1 MKKPRDISSPERSSG
16 AKLPIVPKPAMMME
30 MVARTRAK
38 SFPSVSTFSFPFRLA
53 QLEAGQKRAEQRNE
67 LIIIDW
73 CWLYLEFAINS
84 SKSQFKVKVAR
95 N

>member
-1 MKKPRDISSPERSSG
+1 MKKPRDIRSPERSSG

-38 SFPSVSTFSFPFRLA
+38 SFPGVSIFSFPFRLA
-53 QLEAGQKRAEQRNE
+53 QLIAGEGRTEQRNE

-73 CWLYLEFAINS
+73 CRLCLEFAVNS
-84 SKSQFKVKVAR
+84 SKSQCKEKVAR